1 MNWKEFIVKLLRDF
15 RLSSSEFEQLT
26 GVSNVIVSKIKAGKT
41 NAPTQ
46 NTIKRIEKALNI
58 QIDDSDAENITYAK
72 VEEKKSIWDNDFSK
86 LKGVE
91 TVSFADSISKGIE
104 EMQNNIIAYTITP
117 SDESDIFIPGDQ
129 ILINNKKE
137 VISNDIVVI
146 KLKNGKVKIKRCVV
160 NENTIILVDKN
171 FNVEQISFND
181 IDCVFTFYGKVQTN
195 IN

>member
-104 EMQNNIIAYTITP
+104 EMQNDIVAYTITP
-117 SDESDIFIPGDQ
+117 SEFQSLF
-129 ILINNKKE
+129 
-137 VISNDIVVI
+137 
-146 KLKNGKVKIKRCVV
+146 
-160 NENTIILVDKN
+160 
-171 FNVEQISFND
+171 
-181 IDCVFTFYGKVQTN
+181 
-195 IN
+195 